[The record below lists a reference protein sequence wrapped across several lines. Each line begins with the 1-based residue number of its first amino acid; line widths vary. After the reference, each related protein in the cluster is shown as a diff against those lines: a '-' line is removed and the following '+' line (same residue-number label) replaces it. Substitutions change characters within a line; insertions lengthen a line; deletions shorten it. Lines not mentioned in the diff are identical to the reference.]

1 MADNKDTN
9 SGKDDE
15 NLPLDDYGI
24 HQDRLLEICEK
35 IIEKTH
41 NKYVL
46 ENYTPKS
53 SAEFRD
59 VAETLQRVWS
69 ITQDILN
76 LDDVIRSAAEAL
88 TDTDDKN
95 IDDMLDLLPKRAAY
109 YFTNAHIERALP
121 HQQLKDLAYSKGLKG
136 LSFDHINDAV
146 LHAKA
151 NCKKDEVIMVC
162 GSFFT
167 LAELDDSQI
176 I

>member
-1 MADNKDTN
+1 MISKDPT
-9 SGKDDE
+9 
-15 NLPLDDYGI
+15 
-24 HQDRLLEICEK
+24 
-35 IIEKTH
+35 II
-41 NKYVL
+41 L
-46 ENYTPKS
+46 
-53 SAEFRD
+53 D
-59 VAETLQRVWS
+59 VAHTKDGISWVLRQLQSEYPENKLHFVLGFVNDKH
-69 ITQDILN
+69 IN
-76 LDDVIRSAAEAL
+76 DV
-88 TDTDDKN
+88 
-95 IDDMLDLLPKRAAY
+95 LDLLPKEATY

-167 LAELDDSQI
+167 LAELDESQI

>member
-1 MADNKDTN
+1 MADNKDDN
-9 SGKDDE
+9 LNKDDE
-15 NLPLDDYGI
+15 SLPLDDYGI

-53 SAEFRD
+53 SGEFRD

-69 ITQDILN
+69 ITQDIPN

-95 IDDMLDLLPKRAAY
+95 IDDRDV
-109 YFTNAHIERALP
+109 
-121 HQQLKDLAYSKGLKG
+121 D
-136 LSFDHINDAV
+136 FDGDNPDDFG
-146 LHAKA
+146 KYPG
-151 NCKKDEVIMVC
+151 DE
-162 GSFFT
+162 
-167 LAELDDSQI
+167 DDNF
-176 I
+176 